1 VTVVVTY
8 PLTVWVILLGDLV
21 LDSRDLVFERAV
33 QHQNIDT
40 CRWQPGVPPEP
51 QVELS
56 SPYPVQLNGANVNA
70 GVRMLL
76 LGMPRRARRQQRR
89 PGNLPV
95 WVGLALMHATTGERI
110 DDVHL

>member
-21 LDSRDLVFERAV
+21 LDSRDLVFERAI
-33 QHQNIDT
+33 QDQNIDT
-40 CRWQPGVPPEP
+40 CRWQPGVPTEP

-56 SPYPVQLNGANVNA
+56 SPYPVQLNGANVNPSA
-70 GVRMLL
+70 RMLL